1 MKILI
6 AMTGASGAAI
16 GFRLLEELS
25 ATRHTIYGIISENAR
40 WVIRHELGENAK
52 PPSVVYY
59 DEYDQMAP
67 FNSSSFLLDA
77 MVITPCSMKTLAAI
91 ASGYSHS
98 LITRTAENMLR
109 VRSKLILM
117 PRETPLST
125 IALDNMTK
133 LSREGA
139 IILPPTVA
147 YYHKPEV
154 IDDITKFF
162 VGKILDILKI
172 PNQLYRRWGLNPD

>member
-1 MKILI
+1 MKILV

-40 WVIRHELGENAK
+40 QVIRHELGVNVK

-59 DEYDQMAP
+59 DEFDQMAP

-77 MVITPCSMKTLAAI
+77 MVIAPCSMKTLAAI

-98 LITRTAENMLR
+98 LITRTAENVLR

-117 PRETPLST
+117 PRETPFST
-125 IALDNMTK
+125 IALENMTK
-133 LSREGA
+133 LSQNGA

-147 YYHKPEV
+147 YYHKPEEV
-154 IDDITKFF
+154 NDMTKFF
-162 VGKILDILKI
+162 VGKVLDMLKI
-172 PNQLYRRWGLNPD
+172 PNQLYRRWGLSPE